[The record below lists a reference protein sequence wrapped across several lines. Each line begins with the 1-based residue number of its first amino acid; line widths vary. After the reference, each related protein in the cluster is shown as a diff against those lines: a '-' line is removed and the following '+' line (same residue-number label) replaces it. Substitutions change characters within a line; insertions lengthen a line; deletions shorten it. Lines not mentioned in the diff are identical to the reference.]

1 MTKWEAARKE
11 LAAARAE
18 YADAESALARATSRL
33 NIAERVSRDL
43 FTELKDG
50 AAARCAAR

>member
-18 YADAESALARATSRL
+18 YADADSALARATSRL